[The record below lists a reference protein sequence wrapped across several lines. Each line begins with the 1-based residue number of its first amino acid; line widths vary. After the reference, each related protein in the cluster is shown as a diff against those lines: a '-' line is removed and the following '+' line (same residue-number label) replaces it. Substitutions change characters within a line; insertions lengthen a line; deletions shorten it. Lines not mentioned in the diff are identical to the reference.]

1 MTGAASGSAAGV
13 GLVPARITSVNVVH
27 ALIPDLRGDLE
38 KTAIDKRP
46 VDGRVPVHA
55 AADGDVGLAGD
66 QIFDTRHHG
75 GPDQAVY
82 AYAGED
88 RAWWAAE
95 LGRELAPGSFGQNL
109 DTEGLDVTGAVI
121 GERWQ
126 VGDDGLVLEVTSP
139 RIPCTTFQG
148 FMDEPHWVKRFT
160 DHGACG
166 AYLRVLT
173 PGTVGPGDAVTVV
186 DRPAHGVTIGD
197 VFRVRSVDAA
207 RLRRMLDEQADLADA
222 LVHAV
227 RRDLAARDR

>member
-1 MTGAASGSAAGV
+1 
-13 GLVPARITSVNVVH
+13 VPARITAVNVVH
-27 ALIPDLRGDLE
+27 ALVPDLRGDLE

-46 VDGRVPVHA
+46 VTGRVPVSA
-55 AADGDVGLAGD
+55 PGDGGVGLAGD

-75 GPDQAVY
+75 GADQAVY
-82 AYAGED
+82 AYADED

-109 DTEGLDVTGAVI
+109 DTAGLDVTGAVI
-121 GERWQ
+121 GERWA
-126 VGDDGLVLEVTSP
+126 VGDDGVVLEVTSP

-166 AYLRVLT
+166 AYLRVVS
-173 PGTVGPGDAVTVV
+173 PGTVGAGDAVTVV

-197 VFRVRSVDAA
+197 VFRVRSVDAD
-207 RLRRMLDEQADLADA
+207 RLRRMLDEQPGLAGD

>member
-1 MTGAASGSAAGV
+1 VTGAAPGAAATV
-13 GLVPARITSVNVVH
+13 GAVPARITSVNVVH
-27 ALIPDLRGDLE
+27 ALVPDRRGDLE

-46 VDGRVPVHA
+46 IDGRVPVHA
-55 AADGDVGLAGD
+55 AADGEVGLAGD

-82 AYAGED
+82 AYADED

-126 VGDDGLVLEVTSP
+126 VGDDGLVLQVTSP
-139 RIPCTTFQG
+139 RIPCKTFHG

-160 DHGACG
+160 DRGACG
-166 AYLRVLT
+166 AYLRVLV
-173 PGTVGPGDAVTVV
+173 PGTVGAGDAVTVV
-186 DRPAHGVTIGD
+186 DRPAHGVTVGE
-197 VFRVRSVDAA
+197 VFRVRSVDAD
-207 RLRRMLDEQADLADA
+207 RLRRMLEEQPDLAGD

>member
-1 MTGAASGSAAGV
+1 MTGAVSGAADTV
-13 GLVPARITSVNVVH
+13 GAVQPRITSVNVVH

-46 VDGRVPVHA
+46 VDVRVPVQA
-55 AADGDVGLAGD
+55 ASEGEVGLAGD

-82 AYAGED
+82 AYAAED
-88 RAWWAAE
+88 RAWWATE

-109 DTEGLDVTGAVI
+109 DTEGVDVTGAVI

-126 VGDDGLVLEVTSP
+126 VGHDGLVLEVTSP

-160 DHGACG
+160 EHGACG
-166 AYLRVLT
+166 AYLRVVS
-173 PGTVGPGDAVTVV
+173 PGTVGAGDAVTVA

-197 VFRVRSVDAA
+197 VFRLRSVDAD
-207 RLRRMLDEQADLADA
+207 RLRRMLDEQPDLADD